1 VPADAADAGP
11 GAGPLVG
18 VLGASTGRRVLA
30 HAIDLL
36 LVAAVALAT
45 GLGTG
50 ALPGSL
56 STSLV
61 VSVALAF
68 VVAQLAALS
77 LRGRTVGR
85 LLLQLRTVDDL
96 TALPARPGYL
106 VRQLTQSFRQLRLIT
121 ADLRGGRDPM
131 LPAFGTSGSGGLT
144 PASQTTA
151 LVTPPN
157 GDSVVAADL
166 ASGEGRPSVGI
177 VLESGERYQIDRSLV
192 IGRNPVDP
200 LVGADRALLAWPDLS
215 RRLSKTHVLLEWSG
229 NVLWVTDL
237 NSVTG
242 TTLVTAAGDR
252 QRLVAGVRTGA
263 PLGSVIICGG
273 RSVKVVPHG

>member
-1 VPADAADAGP
+1 MPAAAVDVGP
-11 GAGPLVG
+11 DPGPLVG
-18 VLGASTGRRVLA
+18 VLRTSIGRRVLA
-30 HAIDLL
+30 HVIDLL
-36 LVAAVALAT
+36 LVVLVALAT

-50 ALPGSL
+50 ALPGNL

-61 VSVALAF
+61 ILVALAF

-85 LLLQLRTVDDL
+85 LLLKLRTVDDL
-96 TALPARPGYL
+96 TALPVRPGHL
-106 VRQLTQSFRQLRLIT
+106 VRQLTQSLRPLRLVT
-121 ADLRGGRDPM
+121 ADLRHGRDPV
-131 LPAFGTSGSGGLT
+131 LPVLGTAGPAGLT
-144 PASQTTA
+144 PTSSPTA
-151 LVTPPN
+151 PGALANVET
-157 GDSVVAADL
+157 VVGADQ
-166 ASGEGRPSVGI
+166 ASGDVRPSVGI

-200 LVGADRALLAWPDLS
+200 VLGADRALLAWPDLS

-242 TTLVTAAGDR
+242 TTLVTAGGDR

-263 PLGSVIICGG
+263 PMGSVIICGG